1 MDVEFDAKMV
11 DEGYVAS
18 TPVVEP
24 NKVRIT
30 GGKDIMDQ
38 IRYVRAIVEADDFI
52 TGTVEKSATI
62 TVLDANLNKL
72 NVTVEQKSVRVK
84 IPIKKANKTV
94 PIEIVKKGTAPA
106 DVTINSITLDKN
118 EATIS
123 GSEDNLNKTENVRVE
138 VDISTINESTELT
151 LPVIISDGIN
161 EVDPKTVKATVK
173 VSAVSEATGPTE
185 NKATKTF
192 SSLPINITGLSE
204 KLECCFSGSNQW
216 RNQFNC
222 RGNK

>member
-1 MDVEFDAKMV
+1 M
-11 DEGYVAS
+11 
-18 TPVVEP
+18 
-24 NKVRIT
+24 NK
-30 GGKDIMDQ
+30 
-38 IRYVRAIVEADDFI
+38 
-52 TGTVEKSATI
+52 
-62 TVLDANLNKL
+62 
-72 NVTVEQKSVRVK
+72 KSVRVT

-94 PIEIVKKGTAPA
+94 PIEIVKKGTPPA
-106 DVTINSITLDKN
+106 DVTIDSITLDKN

-123 GSEDNLNKTENVRVE
+123 GSEDNLNKTENVKVE

-173 VSAVSEATGPTE
+173 VSATSEATETTE

-192 SSLPINITGLSE
+192 SNLPINITGLSE
-204 KLECCFSGSNQW
+204 KFNASFSGSNQW